1 MPVSF
6 ARDILP
12 MFRATDIE
20 HMPETTECELNEDLA
35 FVAIVGI
42 WDRPELTDYQLINV
56 SSLDQLQ
63 PFWRKGPHF
72 FAWNRSWTI
81 PTASGA
87 PPIPG
92 ASVLV
97 GVPDPN
103 SQLEDHSKH
112 YHRPQVL
119 DSSDGRVV
127 RIAQPLFLRLTS
139 TSPFFPASYI
149 GHEHR

>member
-42 WDRPELTDYQLINV
+42 GDRSGLSDFQLINV
-56 SSLDQLQ
+56 RLLDQLQ
-63 PFWRKGPHF
+63 PAWRNGPHF
-72 FAWNRSWTI
+72 FGWNRSWTI
-81 PTASGA
+81 PIASGE

-92 ASVLV
+92 ASSLV

-103 SQLEDHSKH
+103 SPLEDYPNH
-112 YHRPQVL
+112 YGP
-119 DSSDGRVV
+119 
-127 RIAQPLFLRLTS
+127 P
-139 TSPFFPASYI
+139 
-149 GHEHR
+149 